1 MSKLWALVGALVF
14 GLVLLGRSQVGFASG
29 GGGGMGGG
37 GMGGV
42 GTTGTVKKAPK
53 TPEEIAQSR
62 YKSGLRAR
70 DEALEAEKKLAE
82 SEPGFWQNRYANA
95 VKKNWA
101 EAIEDYQEAIEKK
114 PNFYQAYSDLGYAY
128 RKSGDYEKSLA
139 AYGRALEINPEYPQA
154 LEYVGETYLKLSRLD
169 DVKNTY
175 MRLFGVDREQA
186 ALLMTAMNAWLEKPP
201 SEGVTTEQVDTF
213 RQWVKERQQLA
224 EQVGGNNAHAR
235 AW

>member
-1 MSKLWALVGALVF
+1 MSKLWAMVGV
-14 GLVLLGRSQVGFASG
+14 LVLLGSAPQVGFASG

-37 GMGGV
+37 MS
-42 GTTGTVKKAPK
+42 GTGSSGTVKKAPR
-53 TPEEIAQSR
+53 TPEQIAESR
-62 YKSGLRAR
+62 YKSGLKAR

-101 EAIEDYQEAIEKK
+101 EAIEDYQAAIEKK
-114 PNFYQAYSDLGYAY
+114 PNFYQAHSDLGYAY

-139 AYGRALEINPEYPQA
+139 AYTRALEINPEYPQA
-154 LEYVGETYLKLSRLD
+154 LEYVGETYLKLARLD
-169 DVKNTY
+169 DVKSTY
-175 MRLFGVDREQA
+175 VKLFGVDREQA
-186 ALLMTAMNAWLEKPP
+186 GLLMTAVNSWLEKPP
-201 SEGVTTEQVDTF
+201 AEVSAEQLEAF

-224 EQVGGNNAHAR
+224 EQVGGNTAHAR

>member
-1 MSKLWALVGALVF
+1 MSKLLALVGV
-14 GLVLLGRSQVGFASG
+14 LVLLSPQVGFASG
-29 GGGGMGGG
+29 GGGGGGMGG
-37 GMGGV
+37 GMGGM
-42 GTTGTVKKAPK
+42 GGIGGGTVQKKPK
-53 TPEEIAQSR
+53 TPEQIAQAK
-62 YKSGLRAR
+62 YKSGLKAR
-70 DEALEAEKKLAE
+70 DEALEAEKKLAG
-82 SEPGFWQNRYANA
+82 SEPGFWQNRYESA

-101 EAIEDYQEAIEKK
+101 EAIENYEAAVAQK
-114 PNFYQAYSDLGYAY
+114 PDFYQAYSDMGYAY
-128 RKSGDYEKSLA
+128 RKSGDYTKSLA
-139 AYGRALEINPEYPQA
+139 AYTRALDLNPEYPQA

-169 DVKNTY
+169 DAKNTY

-201 SEGVTTEQVDTF
+201 SEGVSTEQVDAF